1 MLINSIHPTPDE
13 ESCAHDRIQP
23 RTSTRWQLRC
33 RDRILYY
40 PWFLGTRTALEHV
53 FSTIHK
59 KKRRR
64 AANRERR
71 TSDLSHW
78 NNPTLS
84 TRFQR
89 IIILILRNARGVAR
103 RSLSVP
109 PCNRQS
115 RFGAWYS
122 KPEKLHR
129 GCFLRSSTSLLLLIL
144 LSAIR
149 AWKGARDRRTEASRG
164 GETKGREN
172 GKDKRETER
181 GIGSPVK

>member
-71 TSDLSHW
+71 TSDLFHW

-129 GCFLRSSTSLLLLIL
+129 GCFLRSSTSLLLLVL

-149 AWKGARDRRTEASRG
+149 AWKGA
-164 GETKGREN
+164 N
-172 GKDKRETER
+172 G
-181 GIGSPVK
+181 S